1 MVIIILIIMP
11 IYFTVT
17 EIAFSSIDKIR
28 LKNLTISDNR
38 RAQQV
43 LELSKKY
50 DPLLSNILISNN
62 IANILSNSLA
72 TPLFTIYF
80 PKIE

>member
-1 MVIIILIIMP
+1 MP

-17 EIAFSSIDKIR
+17 EIAFSSINKIR
-28 LKNLTISDNR
+28 LKNLAISDNR

-50 DPLLSNILISNN
+50 DPLLSTILISNN

-72 TPLFTIYF
+72 TTLFTIYF